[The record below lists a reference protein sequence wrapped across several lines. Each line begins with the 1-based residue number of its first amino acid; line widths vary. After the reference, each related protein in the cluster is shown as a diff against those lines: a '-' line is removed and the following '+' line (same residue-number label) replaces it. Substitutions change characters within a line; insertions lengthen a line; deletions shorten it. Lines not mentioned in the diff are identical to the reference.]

1 MRSMES
7 KVQLYDHQIKAL
19 AKLKSGS
26 VLCGGVGSGKTLTG
40 LSFYLE
46 NYKERELY
54 VITTAKKRNSGEWEE
69 EAALLGITNLVVDSW
84 NNIKN
89 YAKVNGA
96 FFIFDEQRVVGSGT
110 WAKTF
115 IKMAP
120 RNKWIM
126 LSATPGDNWMDYL
139 PLFMANGFYRTKQS
153 FIDMHVEYD
162 PYVKFP
168 RIKRYHNEGILIK
181 HRQSILV
188 MMPVKR
194 HTLRHRTYRETDYD
208 EELYKMAMKERW
220 DPFDNKP
227 IKNASKLLQVLRRIT
242 GTSDSRIHE
251 AAWQIIHAKRLIIF
265 YNYEYEREILVDLCE
280 FLGVYA
286 AEYTGNRHD
295 PLPTTKEWIY
305 IVQYTAGAEGWNCTT
320 TDSILFY
327 SPNYS
332 YKITE
337 QAEGRID
344 RINTKYIDLNYTIL
358 TSKAP
363 IDQAVIRAN
372 IKKQKFNEQ
381 AWIRSVVKNGF

>member
-89 YAKVNGA
+89 YEKVNGA

-126 LSATPGDNWMDYL
+126 LSATPGDTWMDYL
-139 PLFMANGFYRTKQS
+139 PLFMANGFYRTKS
-153 FIDMHVEYD
+153 AFIDMHVEYD

-168 RIKRYHNEGILIK
+168 RIKRYHNEGILIR

-320 TDSILFY
+320 TDSIMFY

-344 RINTKYIDLNYTIL
+344 RINTKYTDLNYTIL

-372 IKKQKFNEQ
+372 IKKQKFNER
-381 AWIRSVVKNGF
+381 AWVRSVVKNGF

>member
-89 YAKVNGA
+89 YAKVYGA

-126 LSATPGDNWMDYL
+126 LSATPGDTWMDYL
-139 PLFMANGFYRTKQS
+139 PLFMANGFYRTKS
-153 FIDMHVEYD
+153 AFIDMHVEYD

-168 RIKRYHNEGILIK
+168 RIKRYHNEGILIR

-251 AAWQIIHAKRLIIF
+251 AAWQIVHAKRLIIF

-320 TDSILFY
+320 TDSIMFY

-344 RINTKYIDLNYTIL
+344 RINTKYTDLNYTIL

-372 IKKQKFNEQ
+372 IKKQKFNER
-381 AWIRSVVKNGF
+381 AWVRSVIKNGF

>member
-89 YAKVNGA
+89 YEKVHGA

-126 LSATPGDNWMDYL
+126 LSATPGDTWMDYL
-139 PLFMANGFYRTKQS
+139 PLFMANGFYRTKS
-153 FIDMHVEYD
+153 AFIDMHVEYD

-168 RIKRYHNEGILIK
+168 RIKRYHNEDILIR

-320 TDSILFY
+320 TDSIMFY

-344 RINTKYIDLNYTIL
+344 RINTKYTDLNYTIL

-372 IKKQKFNEQ
+372 IKKQKFNER
-381 AWIRSVVKNGF
+381 AWVRSVIKNGF

>member
-19 AKLKSGS
+19 NKLKSGS
-26 VLCGGVGSGKTLTG
+26 VLCGKVGSGKTLAG
-40 LSFYLE
+40 LSFYLKD
-46 NYKERELY
+46 YKERELY

-89 YAKVNGA
+89 YAKVYGA

-115 IKMAP
+115 IKMAR

-126 LSATPGDNWMDYL
+126 LSATPGDEWKDYI
-139 PLFMANGFYRTKQS
+139 PLFMANGFYRTKEE
-153 FIDMHVEYD
+153 FVDMHIEYD

-168 RIKRYHNEGILIK
+168 RIKRYHNEGILVR

-208 EELYKMAMKERW
+208 EELYKIAMKERW

-305 IVQYTAGAEGWNCTT
+305 IVQYTAGAEGWNCTS

>member
-139 PLFMANGFYRTKQS
+139 PLFMANGFYRTKS
-153 FIDMHVEYD
+153 AFVDMHVEYD

-168 RIKRYHNEGILIK
+168 RIKRYHNEGILIS

-344 RINTKYIDLNYTIL
+344 RINTKYVDLNYTIL

-372 IKKQKFNEQ
+372 IKKQKFNEK
-381 AWIRSVVKNGF
+381 AWVRSVVKNGF

>member
-89 YAKVNGA
+89 YAKVYGA

-126 LSATPGDNWMDYL
+126 LSATPGDTWMDYL
-139 PLFMANGFYRTKQS
+139 PLFMANGFYRTKS
-153 FIDMHVEYD
+153 AFIDMHVEYD

-168 RIKRYHNEGILIK
+168 RIKRYHNEGILIR

-320 TDSILFY
+320 TDSIMFY

-344 RINTKYIDLNYTIL
+344 RINTKYTDLNYTIL

-372 IKKQKFNEQ
+372 IKKQKFNEK
-381 AWIRSVVKNGF
+381 AWVRSVIKNGF

>member
-89 YAKVNGA
+89 YEKVHGA

-126 LSATPGDNWMDYL
+126 LSATPGDTWMDYL
-139 PLFMANGFYRTKQS
+139 PLFMANGFYRTKS
-153 FIDMHVEYD
+153 AFIDMHVEYD

-168 RIKRYHNEGILIK
+168 RIKRYHNEGILIR

-320 TDSILFY
+320 TDSIMFY

-344 RINTKYIDLNYTIL
+344 RINTKYTDLNYTIL

-372 IKKQKFNEQ
+372 IKKQKFNER
-381 AWIRSVVKNGF
+381 AWVRSVIKNGF

>member
-89 YAKVNGA
+89 YAKVYGA

-344 RINTKYIDLNYTIL
+344 RINTKYVDLNYTIL

-372 IKKQKFNEQ
+372 IKKQKFNEK
-381 AWIRSVVKNGF
+381 AWVRSVVKNGF

>member
-1 MRSMES
+1 MASN
-7 KVQLYDHQIKAL
+7 VQLYDHQIKAL
-19 AKLKSGS
+19 KQLKSGS

-89 YAKVNGA
+89 YGNINGA
-96 FFIFDEQRVVGSGT
+96 FFIFDEQRVVGSGA

-115 IKMAP
+115 VKMAP

-126 LSATPGDNWMDYL
+126 LSATPGDTWMDYL
-139 PLFMANGFYRTKQS
+139 PLFMANGFYRYKKD
-153 FIDMHVEYD
+153 FIDLHVEYD

-168 RIKRYHNEGILIK
+168 RIKRYHNEGLLLK
-181 HRQSILV
+181 HRRSILV

-208 EELYKMAMKERW
+208 EELYRIAMKERW
-220 DPFDNKP
+220 DPFEDKP
-227 IKNASKLLQVLRRIT
+227 IRNASKLTQVLRRIT

-251 AAWQIIHAKRLIIF
+251 AAWQIIHAKRLIVF

-280 FLGVYA
+280 FLGVNA
-286 AEYTGNRHD
+286 SEYNGNRHD

-320 TDSILFY
+320 TDSMLFY

-337 QAEGRID
+337 QSEGRID

-372 IKKQKFNEQ
+372 IKKQKFNET
-381 AWIRSVVKNGF
+381 AWVRSVFKNGF

>member
-89 YAKVNGA
+89 YEKVHGA

-126 LSATPGDNWMDYL
+126 LSATPGDTWMDYL
-139 PLFMANGFYRTKQS
+139 PLFMANGFYRTKS
-153 FIDMHVEYD
+153 AFIDMHVEYD

-168 RIKRYHNEGILIK
+168 RIKRYHNEGILIR

-320 TDSILFY
+320 TDSIMFY

-344 RINTKYIDLNYTIL
+344 RINTKYTDLNYTIL

-381 AWIRSVVKNGF
+381 AWVRSVVKNGF

>member
-89 YAKVNGA
+89 YEKVHGA

-126 LSATPGDNWMDYL
+126 LSATPGDTWMDYL
-139 PLFMANGFYRTKQS
+139 PLFMANGFYRTKS
-153 FIDMHVEYD
+153 AFIDMHVEYD

-168 RIKRYHNEGILIK
+168 RIKRYHNEGILIR

-280 FLGVYA
+280 FLGVYS

-320 TDSILFY
+320 TDSIMFY

-344 RINTKYIDLNYTIL
+344 RINTKYTDLNYTIL

-372 IKKQKFNEQ
+372 IKKQKFNER
-381 AWIRSVVKNGF
+381 AWVRSVIKNGF

>member
-1 MRSMES
+1 MES

-69 EAALLGITNLVVDSW
+69 EAAPLGITNLVVDSW

-89 YAKVNGA
+89 YEKVHGA

-126 LSATPGDNWMDYL
+126 LSATPGDTWMDYL
-139 PLFMANGFYRTKQS
+139 PLFMANGFYRTKS
-153 FIDMHVEYD
+153 AFIDMHVEYD

-168 RIKRYHNEGILIK
+168 RIKRYHNEGILIR

-344 RINTKYIDLNYTIL
+344 RINTNYVDLNYTIL

-372 IKKQKFNEQ
+372 IKKQKFNEK
-381 AWIRSVVKNGF
+381 AWVRSVVKNGF

>member
-89 YAKVNGA
+89 YEKVHGA

-126 LSATPGDNWMDYL
+126 LSATPGDTWMDYL
-139 PLFMANGFYRTKQS
+139 PLFMANGFYRTKS
-153 FIDMHVEYD
+153 AFIDMHVEYD

-168 RIKRYHNEGILIK
+168 RIKRYHNEGILIR

-320 TDSILFY
+320 TDSIMFY

-344 RINTKYIDLNYTIL
+344 RINTKYTDLNYTIL

-372 IKKQKFNEQ
+372 IKKQKFNER
-381 AWIRSVVKNGF
+381 AWVRSVVKNGF

>member
-1 MRSMES
+1 MES

-89 YAKVNGA
+89 YEKVHGA

-126 LSATPGDNWMDYL
+126 LSATPGDTWMDYL
-139 PLFMANGFYRTKQS
+139 PLFMANGFYRTKS
-153 FIDMHVEYD
+153 AFIDMHVEYD

-168 RIKRYHNEGILIK
+168 RIKRYHNEGILIR

-320 TDSILFY
+320 TDSIMFY

-344 RINTKYIDLNYTIL
+344 RINTKYTDLNYTIL

-372 IKKQKFNEQ
+372 IKKQKFNER
-381 AWIRSVVKNGF
+381 AWVRSVIKNGF

>member
-139 PLFMANGFYRTKQS
+139 PLFMANGFYRTKS
-153 FIDMHVEYD
+153 AFVDMHVEYD

-168 RIKRYHNEGILIK
+168 RIKRYHNEGILIR

-344 RINTKYIDLNYTIL
+344 RINTKYVDLNYTIL

-372 IKKQKFNEQ
+372 IKKQKFNEK
-381 AWIRSVVKNGF
+381 AWVRSVVKNGF

>member
-89 YAKVNGA
+89 YEKVHGA

-126 LSATPGDNWMDYL
+126 LSATPGDTWMDYL
-139 PLFMANGFYRTKQS
+139 PLFMANGFYRTKS
-153 FIDMHVEYD
+153 AFIDMHVEYD

-168 RIKRYHNEGILIK
+168 RIKRYHNEGILIR

-320 TDSILFY
+320 TDSIMFY

-344 RINTKYIDLNYTIL
+344 RINTKYTDLNYTIL
-358 TSKAP
+358 ISKAP

-372 IKKQKFNEQ
+372 IKKQKFNER
-381 AWIRSVVKNGF
+381 AWVRSVVKNGF

>member
-1 MRSMES
+1 MES

-89 YAKVNGA
+89 YAKVYGA

-168 RIKRYHNEGILIK
+168 RIKRYHNEGILVR

-344 RINTKYIDLNYTIL
+344 RINTKYVDLNYTIL

-372 IKKQKFNEQ
+372 IKKQKFNEK
-381 AWIRSVVKNGF
+381 AWVRSVVKNGF

>member
-139 PLFMANGFYRTKQS
+139 PLFMANGFYRTKS
-153 FIDMHVEYD
+153 AFVDMHVEYD

-168 RIKRYHNEGILIK
+168 RIKRYHNEGILIR

-208 EELYKMAMKERW
+208 EELYKMAMEKRW

-344 RINTKYIDLNYTIL
+344 RINTKYVDLNYTIL

-372 IKKQKFNEQ
+372 IKKQKFNEK
-381 AWIRSVVKNGF
+381 AWVRSVVKNGF

>member
-7 KVQLYDHQIKAL
+7 KVKLYDHQIKAL

-89 YAKVNGA
+89 YAKVYGA

-139 PLFMANGFYRTKQS
+139 PLFMANGFYRTKS
-153 FIDMHVEYD
+153 EFVDMHVEYD

-168 RIKRYHNEGILIK
+168 RIKRYHNEGILVR

-344 RINTKYIDLNYTIL
+344 RINTKYVDLNYTIL

-372 IKKQKFNEQ
+372 IKKQKFNEK
-381 AWIRSVVKNGF
+381 AWVRSVIKNGF